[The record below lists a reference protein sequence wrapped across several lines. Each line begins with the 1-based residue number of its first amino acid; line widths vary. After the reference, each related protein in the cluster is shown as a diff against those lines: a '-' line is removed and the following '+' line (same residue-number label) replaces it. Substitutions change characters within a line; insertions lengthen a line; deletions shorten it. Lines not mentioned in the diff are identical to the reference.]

1 MEYGSKQMS
10 ALIGVSMYRADSLMM
25 IGGGG
30 AIIIIT
36 LLGCIGAY
44 KQHKCMFG
52 MYLCIFVFL
61 ALMVFAAGILGYIF
75 IAQVN

>member
-1 MEYGSKQMS
+1 LAIGIYTHEVEYGSKQMS

-52 MYLCIFVFL
+52 MVSLY
-61 ALMVFAAGILGYIF
+61 
-75 IAQVN
+75 

>member
-1 MEYGSKQMS
+1 MS

-30 AIIIIT
+30 AIILIT

-52 MYLCIFVFL
+52 MVSLY
-61 ALMVFAAGILGYIF
+61 
-75 IAQVN
+75 

>member
-1 MEYGSKQMS
+1 MS

-30 AIIIIT
+30 AIILIT

-52 MYLCIFVFL
+52 MVSLYWIHLKIWTFSPILCQRDFL
-61 ALMVFAAGILGYIF
+61 ST
-75 IAQVN
+75 